1 MEFIT
6 MHRELWP
13 IVTLCSVL
21 HVSESGY
28 YKHERAKDKPY
39 KYADI
44 LNHIYKL
51 LKEDPE
57 NANYGVQRIWLYL
70 CNNLKC
76 LLSYSTVLRIC
87 HENNLMIKRK
97 RRPKSLTIAD
107 AEAQKAENII
117 NQNFEAE
124 KPNEKWLTDITE
136 IHCKDN
142 KLYLAPILDCFDGS
156 IRGFKMDINMK
167 AELCDEAFR
176 RACQKDNARCMIIHS
191 DRGSQFTSHLFRD
204 TLKEYGAIQSM
215 SGTGRCYDNARMESF
230 FATLKKELIYQM
242 DTLKMTVT
250 EVKSAIHRYI
260 AYYNLRRI
268 YTTNGGWPP
277 LVYREMYYKAKS
289 VA

>member
-1 MEFIT
+1 MY
-6 MHRELWP
+6 RGQWP
-13 IVTLCSVL
+13 VSALCRVL

-28 YKHERAKDKPY
+28 YKHERTKDKHY

-44 LNHIYKL
+44 LKQIYNL

-57 NANYGVQRIWLYL
+57 NANYGVHRIWLYL
-70 CNNLKC
+70 RNNLEC
-76 LLSYSTVLRIC
+76 SLSYSTILRIC

-97 RRPKSLTIAD
+97 RKPQSLTKAD
-107 AEAQKAENII
+107 FEAQKAENII
-117 NQNFEAE
+117 NQDFGAE

-136 IHCKDN
+136 IPCSDD

-156 IRGFKMDINMK
+156 IQGLKMDTHMR
-167 AELCDEAFR
+167 AELCDDAFR
-176 RACQKDNARCMIIHS
+176 RACQKTNARGMILHS
-191 DRGSQFTSHLFRD
+191 DRGSQFTSRLFRE
-204 TLKEYGAIQSM
+204 TLKEYGATQSM

-242 DTLKMTVT
+242 DTLRMTVA
-250 EVKSAIHRYI
+250 EVKSAIYRYI

-268 YTTNGGWPP
+268 YTTNDGWPP
-277 LVYREMYYKAKS
+277 LVYREMYYKAQS